1 MSRELTER
9 QQKFLA
15 VLFDE
20 AGGDVVS
27 AKKLAGYSEGSSTT
41 DIVKSLKDEI
51 LEYKIFL
58 AKKINDFIE
67 YQPISDFPSTYR
79 DISFLIEDKSK
90 IVELERL
97 MLGFINQNLKE
108 TFIFDYYDNVKTN
121 QIKIGVRFI
130 FQAYEQTLTD
140 NNVDDIMSE
149 IIKLAFTIKGVT
161 IPGIDR

>member
-51 LEYKIFL
+51 LEYKIYL
-58 AKKINDFIE
+58 PKKINDFIE